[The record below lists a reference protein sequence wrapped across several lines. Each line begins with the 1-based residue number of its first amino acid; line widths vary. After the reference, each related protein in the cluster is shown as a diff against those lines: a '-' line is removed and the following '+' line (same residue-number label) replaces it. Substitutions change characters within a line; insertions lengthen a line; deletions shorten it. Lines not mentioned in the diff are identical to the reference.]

1 MNREIP
7 PAVKKIMDK
16 YGVEFK
22 EIFGIGIAS
31 FAGKLWMVGI
41 PDFDIVKFDEYMRTR
56 RTYEDKD
63 SSLAEFVEKKYG
75 KRGKELIDE
84 LISMELGNIKK

>member
-1 MNREIP
+1 MREIP
-7 PAVKKIMDK
+7 QPVKKIMDK
-16 YGVEFK
+16 HGTEFK
-22 EIFGIGIAS
+22 EIFGVEIVS
-31 FAGKLWMVGI
+31 FAGKLWIVGI

-75 KRGKELIDE
+75 KRGKELIDKYG
-84 LISMELGNIKK
+84 IGK